1 MLDPARALRRVEGSS
16 VDRESTGKGAMANVN
31 MPAPVALAGAALC
44 LLGGY
49 VVGAALGGQDTA
61 GLTTAEVESFDERSN
76 ELCLT
81 GDAVADLPGAADGTL
96 CGTWRSSQRVRVPQA
111 GDEFRFVS
119 LRRERSGGD
128 DAVTFI
134 YGDVVR

>member
-1 MLDPARALRRVEGSS
+1 
-16 VDRESTGKGAMANVN
+16 MANVH

-49 VVGAALGGQDTA
+49 VTGAAVA
-61 GLTTAEVESFDERSN
+61 GTDSASLTTAEVESFDERSN

-81 GDAVADLPGAADGTL
+81 GDAVAQLPGAAEGTL

-111 GDEFRFVS
+111 GDEFRFVT
-119 LRRERSGGD
+119 LTRERDGGD
-128 DAVTFI
+128 ETVTFI